1 MGFMANG
8 QSGMKSEERHA
19 RLPNGEEIRYL
30 LKRSPRRRTIA
41 LRIDSSGLT
50 VNAPARAPLYRLEAV
65 LADKAGWV
73 REKLAEML
81 ARQAPERSWRDGESL
96 PFLGGELRLTVLS
109 GRSRVQPLLAGEL
122 LLAEVADAADAGA
135 VKTKVVKWYRSQAL
149 AHFAERVALYAA
161 RLNVPVP
168 PLSLSNAATR
178 WGSCNARG
186 EVRLNWRLIKAAP
199 ALIDYVVAHELAHL
213 KHLDH
218 SPAFWH
224 TVERLFPGCLAVRRE
239 LKTSGHRFH
248 TF

>member
-1 MGFMANG
+1 MYFSR
-8 QSGMKSEERHA
+8 QSEERRA
-19 RLPNGEEIRYL
+19 RLPNGEEILYL

-81 ARQAPERSWRDGESL
+81 ARQAPERCWRDGESL
-96 PFLGGELRLTVLS
+96 PFLGGEVRLTVLA
-109 GRSRVQPLLAGEL
+109 GRARAVPQLDGAQ
-122 LLAEVADAADAGA
+122 LLAEVADAADGAA
-135 VKTKVVKWYRSQAL
+135 VKAKVIKWYRGQAL
-149 AHFAERVALYAA
+149 VHFSERIALYAA
-161 RLNVPVP
+161 RLNVPAP
-168 PLSLSNAATR
+168 PLSLSNAASR
-178 WGSCNARG
+178 WGSCNSRG

-199 ALIDYVVAHELAHL
+199 HLIDYVVAHELAHL

-218 SPAFWH
+218 SPAFWD
-224 TVERLFPGCLAVRRE
+224 TVERLFPDCLTVRRE
-239 LKTSGHRFH
+239 LKSSGHCFH